1 MSFSE
6 SFLREFGQEVPSTR
20 TTLERVPMDQFDW
33 KPHDKS
39 MSIGALASHVAGLPS
54 WVPLIVAHDEFD
66 AGGGEAP
73 PPPPS
78 DTKGL
83 LELFDKNVSEA
94 QSVIESAA
102 DEAFGK
108 TWSLVR
114 GGEALF
120 SAPKAGVIRRMM
132 LHHMIHHRAQLGVY
146 LRLRDIPVPSVYGP
160 SADENPFE
168 S

>member
-1 MSFSE
+1 MSFGE
-6 SFLREFGQEVPSTR
+6 SFLQEFGQEVPSTR

-33 KPHDKS
+33 QPHGKS

-54 WVPLIVAHDEFD
+54 WVPLIVGHDEFD

-73 PPPPS
+73 PTPPS

-94 QSVIESAA
+94 QSVIEGAA
-102 DEAFGK
+102 DEEFGK

-146 LRLRDIPVPSVYGP
+146 LRLKDIPVPSVYGP